1 VGIVNAPRRKILVV
15 EDEPAILAGI
25 KDNLELEEYEV
36 VTASDGAEGLKLALA
51 TDPDVVLLDVMMPK
65 MSGIDVLRKLREH
78 RIRGAVIL
86 LTAKSGEEDKV
97 RGLKLGADDY
107 VTKPFSVVEL
117 LARVQAVLRR
127 TDPPKD
133 QLNDVRF
140 HDVRVDFEKLEAW
153 KKDRKLDLTPREF
166 KILRLFVE
174 NPRRVVSRN
183 ELLDKV
189 WGYDVFPTTRTVDN
203 HIVKLRKAVEDEPSD
218 PKIISSVR
226 GVGYKFN
233 AEVRLG
239 DGRPFPTNPA
249 PVDAKYEVAEGAGDE
264 AEGGADD
271 EGA

>member
-1 VGIVNAPRRKILVV
+1 VSILNARRHRILVV
-15 EDEPAILAGI
+15 EDEPPILNGI
-25 KDNLELEEYEV
+25 KDTLELEEYEV
-36 VTASDGAEGLKLALA
+36 VTATDGQEGLRLALSI
-51 TDPDVVLLDVMMPK
+51 DPDVVLLDVMMPK
-65 MSGIDVLRKLREH
+65 LSGIDVLRKLREN
-78 RIRGAVIL
+78 RIRGSIIL

-133 QLNDVRF
+133 NLNDVKF
-140 HDVRVDFEKLEAW
+140 HDIRIDFEKLEAF
-153 KKDRKLDLTPREF
+153 KNDKKLDLTPREF

-203 HIVKLRKAVEDEPSD
+203 HIVKLRKAVEDQPSD

-233 AEVRLG
+233 ADVFLG
-239 DGRPFPTNPA
+239 DGRTPFPSNPMPPA
-249 PVDAKYEVAEGAGDE
+249 QAT
-264 AEGGADD
+264 
-271 EGA
+271 

>member
-1 VGIVNAPRRKILVV
+1 VSILTERRKRILVV
-15 EDEPAILAGI
+15 EDEAPILAGI
-25 KDNLELEEYEV
+25 KDTLELEEYEV
-36 VTASDGAEGLKLALA
+36 ITASDGQEGLKLALSV
-51 TDPDVVLLDVMMPK
+51 DPDLVLLDVMMPK
-65 MSGIDVLRKLREH
+65 MSGIDVLRKLREN
-78 RIRGAVIL
+78 RIRGSIIL
-86 LTAKSGEEDKV
+86 LTAKNAEEDKV

-117 LARVQAVLRR
+117 VARVQAVLRR

-133 QLNDVRF
+133 TFNDVRF
-140 HDVRVDFEKLEAW
+140 HDIRIDFEKLEAW
-153 KKDRKLDLTPREF
+153 KNDKKLDLTPREF

-203 HIVKLRKAVEDEPSD
+203 HIVKLRKAVEDQPAD

-233 AEVRLG
+233 ADVFLG
-239 DGRPFPTNPA
+239 DGRPFPSNPA
-249 PVDAKYEVAEGAGDE
+249 PATPQT
-264 AEGGADD
+264 
-271 EGA
+271 